1 MCLDINKKIGFRIKD
16 RRLELKLTQEEVGKK
31 VGVTKST
38 IQRYE
43 NGLIKELKMP
53 VIQAIANAL
62 DVNPDWIVLK
72 SNDKININKKIDNI
86 FSIKTKKVPLLGDI
100 ACGKP
105 IFADENFDYYLDVN
119 INSDID
125 FCLRCKGDS
134 MINARILDGDI
145 VFIHKQDAVENG
157 EIAAVI
163 IDNEATL
170 KRVNY
175 KPEKNMLILKAEN
188 PKYDDF
194 VYIGEE
200 LETIKI
206 LGKAV
211 AFQSNIK

>member
-72 SNDKININKKIDNI
+72 SNDKININKKIENI
-86 FSIKTKKVPLLGDI
+86 FSVKTKKVPLLGDI

-105 IFADENFDYYLDVN
+105 TFADENFDYYLDVN

-134 MINARILDGDI
+134 MVNARILDGDI
-145 VFIHKQDAVENG
+145 VFIHKQDIVDNG

-188 PKYDDF
+188 PKYDDI
-194 VYIGEE
+194 VYMGEE